1 VTSYGVT
8 PRICSCVELGET
20 GAFETSSD
28 GVGLA
33 AKGESTGTT
42 SDSVSLSVHSCQCDV
57 MQALEIPRGTGTR
70 AKNSDF
76 ADNSDGFN
84 EEMLTGG
91 WMGRLWF

>member
-1 VTSYGVT
+1 
-8 PRICSCVELGET
+8 
-20 GAFETSSD
+20 
-28 GVGLA
+28 
-33 AKGESTGTT
+33 
-42 SDSVSLSVHSCQCDV
+42 

-70 AKNSDF
+70 AKNSEF